1 MTLEN
6 QYKLS
11 QYASFAVAFLL
22 TGNSKAQAVYT
33 DIDPDIIL
41 DNNWETA
48 GVDMNNDGFIDFG
61 FLNRSFDFSTY
72 YSYYSSHL
80 NALYAGP
87 QSPNNEIAALT
98 HVITPF
104 YGGFTV
110 YFPFALNESELIDES
125 LIFHNDGYQIIAY
138 RYIQTDGDY
147 FPKGGIWYPEVLD
160 HYLGV
165 RFYDSLDCLHY
176 GWIRCDVLENGKKLT
191 IKDYAFETKCET
203 GIYAGDIIGDTTTI
217 AVDNTQFNKSTIY
230 NYNNTLIINIDPNL
244 IGSNYSVTSIEG
256 KLITSGK
263 LNQSNNTT
271 QLICPPGMYIVT
283 IKKLNYNYSGKIV
296 VD

>member
-1 MTLEN
+1 MTHNN

-22 TGNSKAQAVYT
+22 TGNTNAQAVFT

-48 GVDMNNDGFIDFG
+48 GVDMNNDGIMDFG

-72 YSYYSSHL
+72 YSFYSSHL

-98 HVITPF
+98 HVRTPF

-110 YFPFALNESELIDES
+110 YFPFALNEEDLIDES
-125 LIFHNDGYQIIAY
+125 LIFHNEGYQTLAY
-138 RYIQTDGDY
+138 LYIDKSGFY

-165 RFYDSLDCLHY
+165 RFYDTLDCLHY
-176 GWIRCDVLENGKKLT
+176 GWIRCDVTENGKKLI
-191 IKDYAFETKCET
+191 IKDYAYETKCET
-203 GIYAGDIIGDTTTI
+203 GIYAGDIVGDTTTI
-217 AVDNTQFNKSTIY
+217 AVNNTQFNKPTIY

-244 IGSNYSVTSIEG
+244 IGSNFSVSSTEG
-256 KLITSGK
+256 KLITAGK

-271 QLICPPGMYIVT
+271 QLICPPGIYIVT
-283 IKKLNYNYSGKIV
+283 IKNKNYNYSGKIV
-296 VD
+296 VE